1 VKQTAVLP
9 HGGFG
14 GIKVHGEGAGGAGVS
29 SKLCLLPDWA
39 FAFLAREIILAST
52 VVHQAREKKD
62 Y

>member
-1 VKQTAVLP
+1 VKPVAVLP

-14 GIKVHGEGAGGAGVS
+14 EIKVEGQGAARTGVL

-39 FAFLAREIILAST
+39 VAFLAREIILPST